1 MTTLI
6 AKTVSK
12 ACVPIII
19 LFSISLLFAG
29 HNYPGGGFIGG
40 VMFASAISLL
50 YIVFGLKY
58 IDSLYRHRWDKWFA
72 AGLMLATLTGIGA
85 MIFRYN
91 FLRSTYVTASL
102 PLLGDIKLISTT
114 LFDIGVYLVVTG
126 SLLFVF
132 KTMGEDK

>member
-6 AKTVSK
+6 ARTIAK

-19 LFSISLLFAG
+19 LFSISLLLAG

-50 YIVFGLKY
+50 YIVFGLRY
-58 IDSLYRHRWDKWFA
+58 IDSLYRYRWDKWFA
-72 AGLMLATLTGIGA
+72 TGLMLATLTGIGA
-85 MIFRYN
+85 MFFRYN

-114 LFDIGVYLVVTG
+114 FFDIGVYLVVTG

-132 KTMGEDK
+132 KTMGEDE